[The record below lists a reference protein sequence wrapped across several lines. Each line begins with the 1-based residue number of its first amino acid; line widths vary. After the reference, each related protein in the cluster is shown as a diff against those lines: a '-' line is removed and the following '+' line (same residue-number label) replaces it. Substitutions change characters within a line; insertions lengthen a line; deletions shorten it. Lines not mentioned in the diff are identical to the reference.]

1 MKKATEQRV
10 EMDYIYMADGEPVFI
25 ETIQKQTR
33 EEVIAQYIKRRKELK
48 LTQDDLAKR
57 TGMART
63 NITRFEGGKYNPSL
77 EMMVKIAS
85 ALNMSVQVKLES
97 REEQA

>member
-10 EMDYIYMADGEPVFI
+10 EMDYIYKADGEPVFI

-77 EMMVKIAS
+77 EMMVKIAA

-97 REEQA
+97 GEEQV

>member
-10 EMDYIYMADGEPVFI
+10 EMDYIYKADGEPVFI

-77 EMMVKIAS
+77 EMMVKIAA

>member
-77 EMMVKIAS
+77 EMMVKIAA

>member
-1 MKKATEQRV
+1 MCNKSAAPFAV
-10 EMDYIYMADGEPVFI
+10 MGFF
-25 ETIQKQTR
+25 
-33 EEVIAQYIKRRKELK
+33 AQYIKRRKELK

-77 EMMVKIAS
+77 EMMVKIAA

-97 REEQA
+97 REEQV